1 MAVFQHD
8 VLVIGAGLAGMRA
21 ALAAQG
27 EGANVGMISKVHP
40 VRSHSNA
47 AQGGINAALDAGDSW
62 EEHAFDTIKGSDYLA
77 DQDSVEVLCQ
87 EAGSELIAL
96 ENMGVIF
103 NRDEA
108 GRLGTRMFG
117 GASKARTYF
126 VGDITGQAI
135 LHVMYEQLMKAEGA
149 GQTPMRI
156 YEEWL
161 VTSLISDGDRCLG
174 ATLLDILTG
183 EIHAVLAKG
192 TIIATGGFGRVYEPS
207 TNALICTGDGMSQAW
222 RIGAPLMDMEMV
234 QHHPT
239 TLKGSGV
246 LITEGARGEGAYL
259 LNSEGDRFMEKYA
272 PNAMELAS
280 RDVVS
285 RAEQTEINEGRGI
298 DGCVLLD
305 MRHLPEK
312 LIQER
317 LWQIRELGI
326 DLAGVDVVKEPIPIQ
341 PGCHYAMGGIKTDV
355 HGATVVPGLYAAGE
369 VACVSVHGGNR
380 LGANSLLDTV
390 IFGRRSG
397 IAATTAGSEMDVPP
411 LPDGVIENEKQ
422 RLQEL
427 LDRPQNSDRIA
438 QIRWDLGVSMD
449 KNVAVF
455 READGLQEQ
464 QEEIKKLKERYAS
477 VPVEDKGKVFNTDLI
492 FALELGY
499 LLDCAEAI
507 VIGAIGRTESR
518 GAQFRLDYP
527 ERNDE
532 EWLKHILLTYTP
544 EGIRTDYTPVTITQW
559 APKERT
565 Y

>member
-1 MAVFQHD
+1 MASFQHD
-8 VLVIGAGLAGMRA
+8 VLIIGAGLAGMRA

-27 EGANVGMISKVHP
+27 EGADIGIISKVHP

-47 AQGGINAALDAGDSW
+47 AQGGINAALEATDSW

-77 DQDSVEVLCQ
+77 DQDSVEVLCK
-87 EAGSELIAL
+87 EAGAELIAL

-103 NRDEA
+103 NRDDQ
-108 GRLGTRMFG
+108 GKLGTRRFG
-117 GASKARTYF
+117 GAKKARTYF

-135 LHVMYEQLMKAEGA
+135 LHVMYEQMMKAQESGKP
-149 GQTPMRI
+149 QMKL
-156 YEEWL
+156 YEEWF
-161 VTSLISDGDRCLG
+161 VTSLISDGERCLG
-174 ATLLDILTG
+174 ATVLDMRTG
-183 EIHAVLAKG
+183 EIHTVLAKG
-192 TIIATGGFGRVYEPS
+192 TIMATGGFGRVYEPS
-207 TNALICTGDGMSQAW
+207 TNALICTGDGMSMAW

-259 LNSEGDRFMEKYA
+259 LNSNGDRFMKTYA

-305 MRHLPEK
+305 MRHLDEK
-312 LIQER
+312 LIHER

-326 DLAGVDVVKEPIPIQ
+326 DLAGVDVIKEPIPIK
-341 PGCHYAMGGIKTDV
+341 PGCHYAMGGLKTNV
-355 HGATVVPGLYAAGE
+355 LGETPVPGLYAAGE

-390 IFGRRSG
+390 IFGRRAGVAAAEAGRELDMPSAP
-397 IAATTAGSEMDVPP
+397 AAT
-411 LPDGVIENEKQ
+411 IENEQGK
-422 RLQEL
+422 LQSL
-427 LDRPQNSDRIA
+427 LDRPSNGEKIA
-438 QIRWDLGVSMD
+438 QIRWDLGISMD

-455 READGLQEQ
+455 RTAEGLDEQ
-464 QEEIKKLKERYAS
+464 QEEIKKLKARYET
-477 VPVEDKGKVFNTDLI
+477 VPIMDKGKVFNTDLL
-492 FALELGY
+492 FGLELGY
-499 LLDCAEAI
+499 LLDCAETI
-507 VIGAIGRTESR
+507 VLGAITRTESR
-518 GAQFRLDYP
+518 GAQSRLDHP
-527 ERNDE
+527 ERNDA
-532 EWLKHILLTYTP
+532 EWLKHILLTYSP
-544 EGIRTDYTPVTITQW
+544 EGIRLDYQPVTITQW
-559 APKERT
+559 EPKERT